1 MRASIFI
8 LVFVLH
14 VAFTSFGFAQKE
26 LGSEVK
32 IGLSYV
38 LKYNGVAQDLELAD
52 NQKEKLTG
60 LWVEVETKLEHAFQD
75 YKANYSPRFSDEQQE
90 KLKGELET
98 QIADIRVIELE
109 RLKDALI
116 PDQFERLEQIRFQIL
131 KRNSD
136 GLQGLVTELS
146 ITDDQIQKIKGVQI
160 GFKETLL
167 ELRQYAREQQLTP
180 NEIVEDV
187 AGLRKENEEKL
198 FEVLT
203 STQRSKLER
212 LQGELFV
219 VQTGTPKKEDD

>member
-8 LVFVLH
+8 VFVLH
-14 VAFTSFGFAQKE
+14 LAFTSFGVAQKE

-38 LKYNGVAQDLELAD
+38 LKYNGVAQDLELTD
-52 NQKEKLTG
+52 NQKEKLMG
-60 LWVEVETKLEHAFQD
+60 LWVEVETKLEHAFRD
-75 YKANYSPRFSDEQQE
+75 YKANYSPRFSDEEQGI
-90 KLKGELET
+90 LRGELEA
-98 QIADIRVIELE
+98 QIADIRDIELE
-109 RLKDALI
+109 RLRDALK
-116 PDQFERLEQIRFQIL
+116 PDQFERLKQIRFQIL

-146 ITDDQIQKIKGVQI
+146 ITEDQIRKIKGVQK
-160 GFKETLL
+160 GFNETLL

-180 NEIVEDV
+180 NEIAEEIT
-187 AGLRKENEEKL
+187 GLRKVNEEKL

-203 STQRSKLER
+203 SSQRSKLER

-219 VQTGTPKKEDD
+219 VQTGTPRKEDD